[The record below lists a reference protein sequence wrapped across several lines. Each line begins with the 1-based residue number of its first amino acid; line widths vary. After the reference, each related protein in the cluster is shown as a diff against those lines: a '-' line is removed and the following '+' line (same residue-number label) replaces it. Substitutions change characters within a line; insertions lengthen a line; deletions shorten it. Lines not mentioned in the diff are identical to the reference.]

1 MVGLPK
7 VWRQVKNGLVALC
20 VLITLTLVVGVAT
33 HLQEI
38 QQLAKTYTLL
48 RYQALEPV
56 TTDKLL
62 EGAIK
67 GMVDALGDPYST
79 YLDANTYRHLQESVS
94 GSYGGVGLL
103 ITLDEKDRRLMVV
116 SPFKGTPAQRAGIKS
131 RDYIVA
137 IDGRDTSGMDLET
150 AANLMQGQP
159 GTKVELTIIPAGENK
174 PRTVTL
180 VREVIKVPTV
190 DGRMLPG
197 HPGIGYISLTMFNE
211 QTAGD
216 LGRQLEE
223 LRQQGMQKLI
233 LDLRNNP
240 GGALSA
246 AVDVASYFVAQG
258 PVVYIA
264 DQKNTE
270 ALMARG
276 YAKPLPLV
284 VLVNKGSASAAEIVA
299 GAIKDTGSG
308 VLVGETTFGKGI
320 VQTIYPLSGGTAV
333 KITTHKYL
341 TPAKQDINKK
351 GITPDYVVPMDPQ
364 LEQEVLSRA
373 PDLERDAQL
382 KKALEV
388 LGK

>member
-1 MVGLPK
+1 MAK
-7 VWRQVKNGLVALC
+7 IWRQVTNGLLVLC
-20 VLITLTLVVGVAT
+20 VLVTLALGVGVAT
-33 HLQEI
+33 HFQEVE
-38 QQLAKTYTLL
+38 QLVKTYTLL
-48 RYQALEPV
+48 RFQALEPIN
-56 TTDKLL
+56 TDKLM
-62 EGAIK
+62 EGAIR
-67 GMVDALGDPYST
+67 GMVDALDDPYST
-79 YLDANTYRHLQESVS
+79 YLDAKTYRHLQESVS

-103 ITLDEKDRRLMVV
+103 ITLDEKDKRLMVV

-137 IDGRDTSGMDLET
+137 IDGRDTTGMDLET
-150 AANLMQGQP
+150 ASNLMQGQP
-159 GTKVELTIIPAGENK
+159 GTRVELTILSAGESN
-174 PRTVTL
+174 PRKVTL
-180 VREVIKVPTV
+180 TREIIKVPTV
-190 DGRMLPG
+190 DGKILPG
-197 HPGIGYISLTMFNE
+197 HPGTGYISLTMFNE

-216 LGRQLEE
+216 LGRQLNE

-240 GGALSA
+240 GGALPA
-246 AVDVASYFVAQG
+246 AVDVASYFVSRG

-276 YAKPLPLV
+276 YAQPLPLV

-308 VLVGETTFGKGI
+308 TLVGETTFGKGI
-320 VQTIYPLSGGTAV
+320 VQTIFPLPGGGAV

-341 TPAKQDINKK
+341 TPGKHDINKK

-364 LEQEVLSRA
+364 LEQQVLARA
-373 PDLERDAQL
+373 PDLERDVQL
-382 KKALEV
+382 QKALEV

>member
-1 MVGLPK
+1 MPRI
-7 VWRQVKNGLVALC
+7 WRQVKNGLITLC
-20 VLITLTLVVGVAT
+20 ILTTLTLGLGVAT
-33 HLQEI
+33 HYQEV
-38 QQLAKTYTLL
+38 QQLLKTYTLL
-48 RYQALEPV
+48 RFQALEPV
-56 TTDKLL
+56 NTDKLM
-62 EGAIK
+62 EGAIR
-67 GMVDALGDPYST
+67 GMVDALDDPYST
-79 YLDANTYRHLQESVS
+79 YLDSETYRQLQESVS

-103 ITLDEKDRRLMVV
+103 ITLDEKDKRLMVV

-137 IDGRDTSGMDLET
+137 IDGRDTTGMDLET
-150 AANLMQGQP
+150 AAGLMQGQP
-159 GTKVELTIIPAGENK
+159 GTVVELTILPAGESNLRK
-174 PRTVTL
+174 VTL
-180 VREVIKVPTV
+180 TREVIKVPTV
-190 DGRMLPG
+190 DGKMLPG
-197 HPGIGYISLTMFNE
+197 YPGIGYISLTMFNE

-223 LRQQGMQKLI
+223 LRRQGMQKLI

-240 GGALSA
+240 GGALPA

-276 YAKPLPLV
+276 YAHPLPLV
-284 VLVNKGSASAAEIVA
+284 VLVNRGSASAAEIVA

-308 VLVGETTFGKGI
+308 ILVGETTFGKGI
-320 VQTIYPLSGGTAV
+320 VQTIYPLPGGTAV

-341 TPAKQDINKK
+341 TPGKHDIHKK
-351 GITPDYVVPMDPQ
+351 GINPDYVVTMDPQ
-364 LEQEVLSRA
+364 LEQQVLAAA
-373 PDLERDAQL
+373 PDPERDVQL
-382 KKALEV
+382 QKALEV

>member
-1 MVGLPK
+1 MPRI
-7 VWRQVKNGLVALC
+7 WRQVKSGLVTLC
-20 VLITLTLVVGVAT
+20 VLVTLTLGFGVVT
-33 HLQEI
+33 HFQEV
-38 QQLAKTYTLL
+38 QQLVKTYTLL
-48 RYQALEPV
+48 RFQALEPIN
-56 TTDKLL
+56 TDKLM
-62 EGAIK
+62 EGAIR
-67 GMVDALGDPYST
+67 GMVDALDDPYST

-103 ITLDEKDRRLMVV
+103 ITLDEKDKRLMVV

-131 RDYIVA
+131 RDYIIA
-137 IDGRDTSGMDLET
+137 IDGRDTTGMDLET

-159 GTKVELTIIPAGENK
+159 GTKVELTILSAGETN
-174 PRTVTL
+174 PRKVTL
-180 VREVIKVPTV
+180 TREIIKVPTV
-190 DGRMLPG
+190 DGKILPG
-197 HPGIGYISLTMFNE
+197 HPSIGYISLTMFNE

-216 LGRQLEE
+216 LGRQLDE
-223 LRQQGMQKLI
+223 LRRQGMQKLV

-240 GGALSA
+240 GGALPA
-246 AVDVASYFVAQG
+246 AVDVASYFVAEG

-276 YAKPLPLV
+276 YAKPLPLA

-308 VLVGETTFGKGI
+308 TLVGETTFGKGI
-320 VQTIYPLSGGTAV
+320 VQTIFPLPGGAAV

-341 TPAKQDINKK
+341 TPGKHDINKK

-364 LEQEVLSRA
+364 LEQQVLAHA
-373 PDLERDAQL
+373 PDLERDVQL
-382 KKALEV
+382 QKALEV
-388 LGK
+388 LEK